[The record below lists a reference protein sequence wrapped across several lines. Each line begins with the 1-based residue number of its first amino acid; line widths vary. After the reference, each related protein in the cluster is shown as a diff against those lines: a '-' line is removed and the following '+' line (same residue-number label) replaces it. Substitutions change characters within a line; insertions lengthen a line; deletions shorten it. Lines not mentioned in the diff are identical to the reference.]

1 MAACLLKRT
10 NSAVF
15 LGAPSDTANTLLM
28 LCKVGA
34 DWPQELPPEEKYL
47 DHVAAPGTDV
57 DCLPG
62 SVCRFPAD
70 SHIPGPTKHVYRLP
84 SVGRDYSRREKLCS
98 STR

>member
-62 SVCRFPAD
+62 SVCRFP
-70 SHIPGPTKHVYRLP
+70 HPRPNQTRLP
-84 SVGRDYSRREKLCS
+84 PAIRWARLFPAREAVLQY
-98 STR
+98 